1 MTKCLE
7 NNSEEYIFLQK
18 HKSLNE
24 KTFRL
29 LEYYCG
35 LEKAPEYA
43 VLLTGVWGSG
53 KTWFATN
60 FLEKYFSDKK
70 KYIYVSLHGVQ
81 SFQNI
86 EDEFFRQLHP
96 FISSKPARLGINVI
110 KGLLK
115 TSIKLDLDGQHKADA
130 SISIGNPTDKLFDKS
145 KVPDGVVLVF
155 DDLERCSIPIADLLG
170 YINHFVEN
178 RKLKVV
184 ILANEQEIDNKN
196 PSYRLIKEKL
206 IGKTFEVYPDFNAA
220 FNYFLNEFSSH
231 DFENLIIK
239 NKPSILKIYY
249 DSQSKN
255 LRLLRHALWDLDRIY
270 NELPEKIKKNEV
282 LLSEFIAWFLVYFFE
297 FRSGALMPNELKHI
311 RSSYFDAF
319 ANKKDD
325 ESNNKYKKIRDK
337 YVTVNFIDTPLI
349 TDEIWEE
356 IFVSGSVPIIELVE
370 SLLNSK
376 YFQEENQE
384 PWIKL
389 WYGYDLSDQ
398 EFDKIIKMV
407 LHQWSNHYFTKVG
420 EILHVVGL
428 LLRYSKAGLFNK
440 TEDEIINDAK
450 NYIKWMKTVGILPAK
465 GLHDIH
471 DSDAFRGLGFAS
483 YELQSFRDFRAYLYE
498 QQRVVL
504 SESYPS
510 EAGKLLNLMKSNT
523 EEFVTALILSN
534 DRNNRFYDQPILAHL
549 SPVEFV
555 DSLVKISPVQRQKV
569 FSIFKER
576 YSAPFIERLIPELSW
591 LQNVESLVRVESE
604 KLSGKMSGYTL
615 ALGCSHYIKPAISAL
630 ENYKNLQVS
639 DKNT

>member
-1 MTKCLE
+1 MTKNLE
-7 NNSEEYIFLQK
+7 NNLDEYPFLRK
-18 HKSLNE
+18 HKSFNE

-53 KTWFATN
+53 KTWFITD

-86 EDEFFRQLHP
+86 EDEFFRNLHP
-96 FISSKPARLGINVI
+96 FLSSKPARLGINII

-145 KVPDGVVLVF
+145 KIPDGVVLVF

-178 RKLKVV
+178 RKFKVV
-184 ILANEQEIDNKN
+184 ILANEQEIDKKN
-196 PSYRLIKEKL
+196 PLYRLIKEKL
-206 IGKTFEVYPDFNAA
+206 IGKTFEVYPDFYSA
-220 FNYFLNEFSSH
+220 FNCFLKEFSCD
-231 DFENLIIK
+231 DFKNIIIQ
-239 NKPSILKIYY
+239 NKSSILKIYY

-270 NELPEKIKKNEV
+270 NELPEKIRKNEA
-282 LLSEFIAWFLVYFFE
+282 LQSEFIARFLVYFFE
-297 FRSGALMPNELKHI
+297 FRSGELMPNELKHI
-311 RSSYFDAF
+311 RTSFFDAF
-319 ANKKDD
+319 VNKKDD
-325 ESNNKYKKIRDK
+325 EYNNKYKKIRDK
-337 YVTVNFIDTPLI
+337 YVTVNFIDNPLI
-349 TDEIWEE
+349 TDEVWEE
-356 IFVSGSVPIIELVE
+356 IFTSGSVPINELVE

-398 EFDKIIKMV
+398 EFDKVIKQV
-407 LHQWSNHYFTKVG
+407 LHQWSDHHFTKVG
-420 EILHVVGL
+420 EILQVVGL
-428 LLRYSKAGLFNK
+428 FLRYSKAGVFNK

-450 NYIKWMKTVGILPAK
+450 DYIEWMKSQGILPAK
-465 GLHDIH
+465 DHHDIY
-471 DSDAFRGLGFAS
+471 DMDAFLGLGFAS
-483 YELQSFRDFRAYLYE
+483 RELQSFRDFRAYLDD

-504 SESYPS
+504 SESYPL
-510 EAGKLLNLMKSNT
+510 EAKKLLKLMKSNT

-534 DRNNRFYDQPILAHL
+534 NRNNRFYDQPILAHL

-555 DSLVKISPVQRQKV
+555 ESLVTLSPVQRQKV

-576 YSAPFIERLIPELSW
+576 YSDPFIERFIPELPW
-591 LQNVESLVRVESE
+591 LQNVDSLVRVESE
-604 KLSGKMSGYTL
+604 KLSGKMSGHTL
-615 ALGCSHYIKPAISAL
+615 ALGCSHYIKPAIAAL
-630 ENYKNLQVS
+630 ENYKNLQIS
-639 DKNT
+639 GKKT